1 MVFPWQHILYEKCW
15 WTQWSERS
23 EDFYLENHSLA
34 ARAYDD
40 DLRGQISQNLGHNW
54 NMKDRNC
61 RCIHTFT
68 RRATYRERRSR
79 VKHVLVVSDMKNIKM
94 NSSGKTQQFKATN
107 KWILTFFS
115 QKNLSLWCKTSQRNV
130 SAPGSTTETFTV
142 LLYIFRPHQILI
154 CHYISCNCIFMM
166 DNGGTA
172 LFVKQT
178 ASRSTVLFFGTEV
191 NAPKSCMFDICNYTK
206 LPLIQVSDVKRSV
219 CVCVCASIC

>member
-54 NMKDRNC
+54 NMKDRNS

-94 NSSGKTQQFKATN
+94 NFSGKNSNNLKQQTN
-107 KWILTFFS
+107 EFSPSFLRRISLSGAKPPRKMCLHQVPPPRPSRFCSTYSGHIRYWYAITSLAIAFSWWI
-115 QKNLSLWCKTSQRNV
+115 
-130 SAPGSTTETFTV
+130 
-142 LLYIFRPHQILI
+142 
-154 CHYISCNCIFMM
+154 
-166 DNGGTA
+166 TA
-172 LFVKQT
+172 ARHCL
-178 ASRSTVLFFGTEV
+178 
-191 NAPKSCMFDICNYTK
+191 
-206 LPLIQVSDVKRSV
+206 
-219 CVCVCASIC
+219 